1 MIQRAI
7 SKNLIGGF
15 ILFSGLKISEIVY
28 GFIFNLERSITNL
41 EDALFKSIIDIF
53 FIFLMLFI
61 WYRFKIY
68 FQIQRRQTSY
78 STIFLYFL
86 IGLLFRIPDA
96 IYALRWGNL
105 FTYEDYK
112 FFFIIQCF
120 GALIE
125 APIVEE
131 ILFRGIFFVTLI
143 RIHRFWGYISSNIL
157 FVLWHI
163 SFSKLFGDGIWTIS
177 PTYSL
182 SLFIS
187 GLFAS
192 VLYEKTGD
200 IKVPIVFHF
209 CLNLIPKSA
218 QLISYHFGLF

>member
-1 MIQRAI
+1 M
-7 SKNLIGGF
+7 
-15 ILFSGLKISEIVY
+15 
-28 GFIFNLERSITNL
+28 
-41 EDALFKSIIDIF
+41 
-53 FIFLMLFI
+53 
-61 WYRFKIY
+61 
-68 FQIQRRQTSY
+68 
-78 STIFLYFL
+78 
-86 IGLLFRIPDA
+86 
-96 IYALRWGNL
+96 
-105 FTYEDYK
+105 
-112 FFFIIQCF
+112 
-120 GALIE
+120 IE